1 MLAPARFLRTLVPA
15 SSLMKK
21 TFSTLHPR
29 KAPARV
35 VDTIKHDIRNYVQRE
50 RRKPLPEGFDRLEF
64 VCKVGPNA
72 AAAEVTA
79 LPMMSRM
86 IDSVVAGGSTDV
98 YVEILP
104 QPTARPE
111 RGGPRA

>member
-1 MLAPARFLRTLVPA
+1 
-15 SSLMKK
+15 MKK

-50 RRKPLPEGFDRLEF
+50 RRKPLPEGFDELEF
-64 VCKVGPNA
+64 TCKVGPSA
-72 AAAEVTA
+72 AASEVTA

-86 IDSVVAGGSTDV
+86 IDSVVAAGSTDV
-98 YVEILP
+98 YVEIVG
-104 QPTARPE
+104 QPVVRPS
-111 RGGPRA
+111 RPASRR